1 MVVEAQSWSLA
12 QVRLS
17 VLCCRLMEMGSVLA
31 MVDVKKLEKVGGGVR
46 GAMLQTDVLWTS
58 LANGPLIWFNF
69 ALEGAFCRSKY
80 LCEMKHINLE
90 VQFGI

>member
-1 MVVEAQSWSLA
+1 M
-12 QVRLS
+12 RLS

-31 MVDVKKLEKVGGGVR
+31 MVDVKKLERVGGSAW
-46 GAMLQTDVLWTS
+46 GAKLQMDVLWTS
-58 LANGPLIWFNF
+58 LGDDPLIWFNF
-69 ALEGAFCRSKY
+69 VLEGAFHRSKY